1 MRELVPSGGGGSSG
15 GRGGRASRGQP
26 DLNRLHELLTQNPA
40 ATAGSEERLLKR
52 VRDQL
57 LSLPGGAEHAIAT
70 AFKSFDTDGDGSLSR
85 QEFRNGVS
93 SLQLG
98 LGVHEI
104 DRLLE
109 LADEVC
115 TLLHILFLCRSQLSR
130 QPFSFRNASICQDG
144 LGTKLHT
151 ETRDTKISFRF
162 VSFRFVSFRFVS
174 FRFVSFRFV

>member
-1 MRELVPSGGGGSSG
+1 MPSFYPDRLGTNIRKDTQKEARSCRDGRVSAAELQRTFVGVVDGLSNAEAAELVRELVPSGGGGSSG

-85 QEFRNGVS
+85 QEFRSENG
-93 SLQLG
+93 
-98 LGVHEI
+98 HFE
-104 DRLLE
+104 
-109 LADEVC
+109 
-115 TLLHILFLCRSQLSR
+115 
-130 QPFSFRNASICQDG
+130 PFIYKNEHF
-144 LGTKLHT
+144 TKT
-151 ETRDTKISFRF
+151 GSGQT
-162 VSFRFVSFRFVS
+162 
-174 FRFVSFRFV
+174 